1 MSSNLVRPLDEHWA
15 RPSLFLVHLVSVT
28 KLRFRVYRVRKG
40 VQGVRELYPFAD
52 LSNSPFYL
60 LWILHL
66 WVMHSLHLCCVCVFK
81 NLKKRVLL
89 IVNSPHRRSRKYT
102 YGSRTA
108 FSDDRSLFFLIMS
121 NWLWIWYTGSYSE
134 HYCCSH
140 FSPAAFN
147 ICFDFYTDME
157 YWTSRGG
164 LVRDCT
170 FAFLMF

>member
-1 MSSNLVRPLDEHWA
+1 MSIEHGHHYFWSTLWTLLSSGSECIESGRA
-15 RPSLFLVHLVSVT
+15 
-28 KLRFRVYRVRKG
+28 YRAFVNCT
-40 VQGVRELYPFAD
+40 PFAD